1 MKSWKFYKDKINEA
15 IEEEFGGEERV
26 VETVD
31 ENKTKLDRFK
41 DTLAFIRSVL
51 PEFINQEI
59 FNFLYSN
66 VNKLPF
72 NNDNFSF
79 DGFIG
84 QGGESTVYLLSSQ
97 SKNFN
102 SYVIKVYKKDKH
114 YKELNIHELA
124 LKRKTEYQLVKDF
137 FDSVEDLI
145 PNEYFVIAEDPRSG
159 NKPALVSIQEFQGQ
173 NMVDLFSLSDQEIIS
188 LCNQNKFFFLQLKSF
203 VEQLEI
209 FYKNQNKMLELVGPK
224 NLSVVYQ
231 DDDYRLVLIDP
242 HHLLD
247 PDSISDQERELLIIS
262 QERLERL
269 KKLIDQ
275 LKI

>member
-114 YKELNIHELA
+114 HKELNIHELA

-137 FDSVEDLI
+137 FDSVEGLI
-145 PNEYFVIAEDPRSG
+145 PNEYFVIAEDPRSE
-159 NKPALVSIQEFQGQ
+159 NKPAVVSVQEFQGQ

-188 LCNQNKFFFLQLKSF
+188 LCNQNKFFRS
-203 VEQLEI
+203 QLEVFI
-209 FYKNQNKMLELVGPK
+209 EHLERFYKNQNKMLELVGPK

-247 PDSISDQERELLIIS
+247 LDNISDQEKELLVTS

-269 KKLIDQ
+269 KKLINQ